1 VKPSAATA
9 RVQQAARAF
18 GIQLS
23 GEQVAQL
30 LSFEALLRE
39 RGIPMGLV
47 APGDEAK
54 LVDRHLIDSLRGAAV
69 VGQADRRALDLGS
82 GAGLPGLVVAAARP
96 WLDVALIEPRRR
108 RVAFLELAVERLGL
122 SNARILATRAEDVAD
137 RADLCFARALS
148 PLARSWELARPL
160 LRPGGRLVYFSGPLE
175 DPPPVPARAASVE
188 VGATRWVDSP
198 GPLVMITR
206 P

>member
-1 VKPSAATA
+1 VKREAAAARVRRAATK
-9 RVQQAARAF
+9 F

-23 GEQVAQL
+23 GEQVDQL

-39 RGIPMGLV
+39 RAIPMGLV
-47 APGDEAK
+47 ASGDEAK

-82 GAGLPGLVVAAARP
+82 GAGLPGLVVAVARP

-122 SNARILATRAEDVAD
+122 SNARVLATRAEDVAD

-148 PLARSWELARPL
+148 PLVGSWELARPL

-175 DPPPVPARAASVE
+175 DPAPVPAGVAWIE
-188 VGATRWVDSP
+188 VDDTRWVDSP